1 MGVTIEDT
9 VFILLVW
16 PGKNLTFYK
25 GRNYTEIPGKI
36 K

>member
-1 MGVTIEDT
+1 MGVTIED
-9 VFILLVW
+9 ILVW